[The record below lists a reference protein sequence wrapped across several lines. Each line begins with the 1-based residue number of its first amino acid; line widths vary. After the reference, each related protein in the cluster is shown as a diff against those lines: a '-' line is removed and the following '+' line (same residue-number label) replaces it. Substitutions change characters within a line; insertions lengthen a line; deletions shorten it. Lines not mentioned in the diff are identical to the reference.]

1 MDDNSSIETKQTTEN
16 IMTYEYAYTNGFNMV
31 KFDFEGNFVII
42 GDDVSDSDLATMENM
57 QDVAGWEM
65 KDL

>member
-1 MDDNSSIETKQTTEN
+1 
-16 IMTYEYAYTNGFNMV
+16 MTYEFAYTNGFNMV